1 VVQIHKDQDGVGA
14 YVILDQPLSSS
25 KLVTS
30 KGRDIIRGI
39 QSRFVYQFAS
49 YEPMEDWEVEK
60 NTNIDVFEET
70 KENYFRSSKYAETYV
85 NVLDEVP

>member
-49 YEPMEDWEVEK
+49 PNYYEPME
-60 NTNIDVFEET
+60 ET
-70 KENYFRSSKYAETYV
+70 
-85 NVLDEVP
+85 PI